1 MKLRD
6 FFFVMFFEIKAVISQ
21 FFYQFFYSF
30 TVFLLLLLV
39 MMEAREWRIADVF
52 TFLCP
57 LCPQS
62 FEGVFA

>member
-6 FFFVMFFEIKAVISQ
+6 FFFVMFFEIKAATLSFLISFFTLLQ
-21 FFYQFFYSF
+21 F
-30 TVFLLLLLV
+30 FLLLLLV
-39 MMEAREWRIADVF
+39 MMEVREWWTADVF

-62 FEGVFA
+62 FEGVLS